1 MPQRP
6 GAALCLVCARVAW
19 HIPAI
24 KAALDLSMAAS
35 ALKSPEFTLVKIA
48 LPEIYLFQLHPRQ
61 SDHAGPRTRQPPDQ
75 DGGSGSVVP
84 V

>member
-48 LPEIYLFQLHPRQ
+48 LPEIYLFQLHPP
-61 SDHAGPRTRQPPDQ
+61 SI
-75 DGGSGSVVP
+75 
-84 V
+84 